1 MIKNCVLYG
10 LTGLLCSVLL
20 TGCGS
25 TLSDS
30 AAEINTVNYPIV
42 VEYDA
47 QTQDKAAVELESGAC
62 PVLSEMVVD
71 YGQMRDETRVLL
83 GEKVD
88 VSR

>member
-1 MIKNCVLYG
+1 MTNNFARFALIG
-10 LTGLLCSVLL
+10 LASSALL
-20 TGCGS
+20 TGCES

-30 AAEINTVNYPIV
+30 SAEINQVNYPIV

-47 QTQDKAAVELESGAC
+47 QTQEKAAAELEGGSC
-62 PVLSEMVVD
+62 PVLSEMIVD

-83 GEKVD
+83 GQKVN

>member
-1 MIKNCVLYG
+1 
-10 LTGLLCSVLL
+10 VLL
-20 TGCGS
+20 TGCAS

-30 AAEINTVNYPIV
+30 AADINKVNYPIV

-62 PVLSEMVVD
+62 PVLAEMTVD

-83 GEKVD
+83 GQKVNVD
-88 VSR
+88 R